1 MELSK
6 KGLRRS
12 CSPVPTPGSP
22 SSGPGLEPELS
33 SDTSGRM
40 DTFISKSGGHRLPA
54 SCLFLVCGQPFCTGT
69 WAGGKKRGTGP
80 KAKDS

>member
-33 SDTSGRM
+33 LDTSGRM
-40 DTFISKSGGHRLPA
+40 DSFISKSRGHGLPA
-54 SCLFLVCGQPFCTGT
+54 SCPVFGLLSALLHRDMGRWEEERDGAQG
-69 WAGGKKRGTGP
+69 
-80 KAKDS
+80 